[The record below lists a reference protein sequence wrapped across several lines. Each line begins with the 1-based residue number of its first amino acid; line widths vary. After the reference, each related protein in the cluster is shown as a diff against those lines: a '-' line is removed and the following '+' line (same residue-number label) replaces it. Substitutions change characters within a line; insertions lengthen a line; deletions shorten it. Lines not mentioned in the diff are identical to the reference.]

1 VNRSRF
7 VLLAALAIVAAA
19 VAGRSAAAAAPPHDF
34 VYTETNSA
42 AGNAIAVYSTAAD
55 GSLVPQGTVPTGGL
69 GTGAALASQGS
80 VLVSGSQLYAV
91 NAGDNTISAF
101 KRGPGGSLTLE
112 GAPVSSGGTDPI
124 SLTARGHLLYV
135 LNAGSLTISGFSAGG
150 SGLSPLSGSTQP
162 LSTGAASPEQ
172 IGFTPDGRVLVVTEK
187 ASNTIDTF
195 AVGPGGVAG
204 PAQSNPSTGD
214 GPYGFGF
221 DNQGDLLVT
230 DAVTGAVTAYTL
242 SDSGSLSLLD
252 GPVSTNGQA
261 APCWLVTAG
270 GGRYAYSANTGSGT
284 ISGFSVHDGRLALL
298 DSSGVSATSGSS
310 PFDLAVSADGHFLY
324 NLASGSQELAAFGL
338 GSDGSPTPAGTVTG
352 LPASDAGLATG

>member
-1 VNRSRF
+1 MNRSRF
-7 VLLAALAIVAAA
+7 VLLSVLAIVAAA
-19 VAGRSAAAAAPPHDF
+19 VAGRTAAAGTASHNF

-42 AGNAIAVYSTAAD
+42 TGNAIAVYATTAG

-101 KRGPGGSLTLE
+101 KLGPGGLTLE
-112 GAPVSSGGTDPI
+112 GSPVSSGGTDPI
-124 SLTARGHLLYV
+124 SLTAHGRFLYV
-135 LNAGSLTISGFSAGG
+135 LNAGSLTISGFSTGG
-150 SGLSPLSGSTQP
+150 GLSPLPNSTQP
-162 LSTGAASPEQ
+162 LSSGAAGPEQ
-172 IGFTPDGRVLVVTEK
+172 IGFSQDGRALVVTEK
-187 ASNTIDTF
+187 VSNTIDTF
-195 AVGPGGVAG
+195 AVGPGGLAG
-204 PAQSNPSTGD
+204 AAQSNPSAGS

-230 DAVTGAVTAYTL
+230 DAVTGAVTSYTV

-270 GGRYAYSANTGSGT
+270 GGRYAYSADTGSGT

-310 PFDLAVSADGHFLY
+310 PFDLAVSRDGHFLY
-324 NLASGSQELAAFGL
+324 NLASGSHELAAFGL
-338 GSDGSPTPAGTVTG
+338 GSDGGLTPAGTVTG